1 MKKLFLAAAMT
12 AMAVFAFADDAPKA
26 EEKKEEVQLDENI
39 QNIRLASELAEYGYA
54 NDSASAL
61 LQAAEILA
69 QTPTQKKDDVKV
81 TKEGTSVENPDKAT
95 KEFTAESLVAD
106 AKKLAG
112 KDKNLLAWAKQV
124 EKKAKT
130 STRGATGG
138 VQYAEDFL
146 YPNGGT
152 GVIDWYFDGGRYAE
166 IYVGSLD
173 GADLDLYVYDQN
185 GNLIV
190 YDERT
195 YADAYV
201 SFNPRWT
208 GVFRIIVKNNA
219 RYNAAFRMCTN

>member
-130 STRGATGG
+130 STRGATYTADF
-138 VQYAEDFL
+138 VYAE
-146 YPNGGT
+146 GGT
-152 GVIDWYFDGGRYAE
+152 TRHTCYFDRGRYADV
-166 IYVGSLD
+166 YVSSLD
-173 GADLDLYVYDQN
+173 GADLDLYIYDEN
-185 GNLIV
+185 GNFITSDTSN
-190 YDERT
+190 YR
-195 YADAYV
+195 DARCG
-201 SFNPRWT
+201 FTPKWT
-208 GVFRIIVKNNA
+208 GNFLLVIKNNA
-219 RYNAAFRMCTN
+219 RYNATYELFTN

>member
-26 EEKKEEVQLDENI
+26 EEKKAEVQLDENI

-130 STRGATGG
+130 STRGAVGG
-138 VQYAEDFL
+138 VQYLENFVYA
-146 YPNGGT
+146 NGSGS
-152 GVIDWYFDGGRYAE
+152 IDWLFNKGINE
-166 IYVGSLD
+166 VGVRSLD
-173 GADLDLYVYDQN
+173 GADLDLYIYDQN

-190 YDERT
+190 KDTSYSK
-195 YADAYV
+195 DAYCAFEAYV
-201 SFNPRWT
+201 T
-208 GVFRIIVKNNA
+208 TVFTVFVKNNSG
-219 RYNAAFRMCTN
+219 YNAAFQMVTN